1 MANTFITPRE
11 TAMAAKKKGPGVD
24 KMGTKKV
31 RKPGQVKGVGNP
43 GTTTYTGKPG
53 VNKGKKM

>member
-1 MANTFITPRE
+1 MAKTP
-11 TAMAAKKKGPGVD
+11 KKLGVD
-24 KMGTKKV
+24 KTGTKMP

-53 VNKGKKM
+53 ISKGNGK

>member
-1 MANTFITPRE
+1 
-11 TAMAAKKKGPGVD
+11 MAAKKKGPGVD

-31 RKPGQVKGVGNP
+31 RKVPQVKGVGNP

-53 VNKGKKM
+53 VNKGKKA